1 MELVYLW
8 VEKYK
13 NIENQG
19 FNFSPRFDC
28 NFDKRTNENEKLD
41 LKNSILSIKEKND
54 SINLYPNNI
63 NVTAIV
69 GENGSAKSTL
79 VELITFFRIEK
90 IGNIL
95 ENKILILVFEEND
108 TLYIP
113 DMNFIDLSHS
123 FEKIN
128 IQIINKTKFNIQE
141 GYTHASELFDISI
154 FLNDLSNFTDQ
165 SKIHESLKIDKY
177 ESLYNGYHILYENDT
192 KDYSLIQKEF
202 DAKYAF
208 INSKDDKFFHFLN
221 EKFLFSKMSINI
233 DVESLVNFNF
243 LNEEDKD
250 IFKEIK
256 KYFYDF
262 SGYTLS
268 EEALIY
274 KKDYENRYTSEYSKI
289 QKEYLIYKMT
299 SFLQIKNYYRLIN
312 NFSRDFKEGILKEK
326 YLKNVFKEIEIQIT
340 PFSPSQNI
348 KSSYNILEKKRL
360 SISYFNNLIINL
372 NKAFNYIDK
381 SFIDLFKDKKGL
393 LKDYKS
399 FRKELIKF
407 NHYKTFIKIVSKNFK
422 LVQDRPKDILSIKF
436 DKISSSIINN
446 FNKKLNK
453 NINFATLYNSGQLYM
468 NFLHET
474 NDNYTYQNLSTGE
487 KSLLKFLVNFV
498 FTINNLDYS
507 KRSVIFFDEI
517 ECSLHPIWQ
526 KKIFN
531 IILKLISK
539 KMFIEN
545 KTKWHFIFLTH
556 SPFILSDIP
565 KENVVFLKNGKQ
577 EYPFKENEQTF
588 GANIHTLLSHG
599 FFMEDGL
606 MGEFAKSKIEA
617 IKNFYDDVKKSENP
631 KDEFLEKYISNIE
644 EFKNIQKII
653 GEPFLKTIIGNYL
666 EELELI
672 LSDEDLINKELKE
685 LKSRITHLKKLRNDK
700 N

>member
-28 NFDKRTNENEKLD
+28 SFHKKTNNNEFDL
-41 LKNSILSIKEKND
+41 LNSSLTIKEKND
-54 SINLYPNNI
+54 SINLYPNDI

-90 IGNIL
+90 INRIL
-95 ENKILILVFEEND
+95 KNKSLILVFEEND

-113 DMNFIDLSHS
+113 DMNFIDWSHT
-123 FEKIN
+123 FEKLN
-128 IQIINKTKFNIQE
+128 VQIINRTKLNIQE
-141 GYTHASELFDISI
+141 KDTHASELFDISI

-192 KDYSLIQKEF
+192 RDSFLIQKEF
-202 DAKYAF
+202 DAKYMF
-208 INSKDDKFFHFLN
+208 INSKDDNFFDFLN
-221 EKFLFSKMSINI
+221 EKFLFTKMSINV
-233 DVESLVNFNF
+233 DVENLVNFNF
-243 LNEEDKD
+243 LKEEDKD
-250 IFKEIK
+250 IFREVE

-262 SGYTLS
+262 SDYSLS

-274 KKDYENRYTSEYSKI
+274 KKDYENGYTSEYSEI
-289 QKEYLIYKMT
+289 QKEYLIYKIF

-312 NFSRDFKEGILKEK
+312 NFSRDFKKGILKEK
-326 YLKNVFKEIEIQIT
+326 YLKNVFTEIEDQTT
-340 PFSPSQNI
+340 PLKNK
-348 KSSYNILEKKRL
+348 KSTFNVIEKKKL
-360 SISYFNNLIINL
+360 IVLYFSNIIIILNKYFKHFNN
-372 NKAFNYIDK
+372 
-381 SFIDLFKDKKGL
+381 SFIDSFKDKQGL
-393 LKDYKS
+393 LDEFKS
-399 FRKELIKF
+399 LKKELIRFK
-407 NHYKTFIKIVSKNFK
+407 HYKVFIKIFNKNFK
-422 LVQDRPKDILSIKF
+422 LIQKEQKDILSINF
-436 DKISSSIINN
+436 NKISSAFIND

-453 NINFATLYNSGQLYM
+453 NVNFATLYSSGQLYM

-474 NDNYTYQNLSTGE
+474 NDKYTYQNLSTGE

-498 FTINNLDYS
+498 YTINNLNYS
-507 KRSVIFFDEI
+507 KKSIVFFDEI
-517 ECSLHPIWQ
+517 ECSFHPIWQ

-531 IILKLISK
+531 IILDLVSK
-539 KMFIEN
+539 KMFIKS

-577 EYPFKENEQTF
+577 EYPFKNDEQTF

-599 FFMEDGL
+599 FFMKDGL
-606 MGEFAKSKIEA
+606 MGEFAKEKINDV
-617 IKNFYDDVKKSENP
+617 IKYLNGVEST
-631 KDEFLEKYISNIE
+631 IQNIE
-644 EFKNIQKII
+644 EAQNIISII
-653 GEPFLKTIIGNYL
+653 GEPVLKSTLQNMLDEKLYPNDS
-666 EELELI
+666 ELERLKKERAKLDNEI
-672 LSDEDLINKELKE
+672 KRLEGKSDE
-685 LKSRITHLKKLRNDK
+685 
-700 N
+700 